1 MTDPILTAALAIV
14 ALVALV
20 AAVRMPPF
28 LAFLLVSIGVALR
41 LGDPAGVGGG
51 TLVRSIHS
59 GLGGVFGRLA
69 ITLVAGAMLGRLVVT
84 SGAAQRIATVLIGLA
99 GTERLGWA
107 LAATGLV
114 IGIPL
119 FFGVAFMLLAP
130 ILLAVVARA
139 RAPVI
144 AVALPACAAM
154 SLAHG
159 LLPPHPAPTALVGQ
173 FGADMGRTLLL
184 GLVVSIPALVVGGP
198 LFARWLRAI
207 EATPP
212 ASIAAVLRPDD
223 QLPGTAVSF
232 LTALLPAYL
241 LAGTSLVGWN
251 APADT
256 TAGRWLAL
264 AGSPDLVMLLSLAVA
279 AVTLG
284 TARRRPL
291 REVMDT
297 YSAAIADI
305 APTLLVIAGSGVFS
319 QVLVD
324 TGVDHALAGGLREV
338 PLAPLLLAWGAA
350 AVLRVCVGSATV
362 AGLTAAGIVAPLV
375 REAGVDPDLAV
386 LAVGAGTLF
395 CSHVN
400 DVAFWMFRDTFGL
413 GFTDTLRS
421 WTAMES
427 IVSVIA
433 LVGVVALDRLT

>member
-41 LGDPAGVGGG
+41 LGDPAGVGGD
-51 TLVRSIHS
+51 TLVRSIHA

-184 GLVVSIPALVVGGP
+184 GLVVTIPALVVGGP
-198 LFARWLRAI
+198 LFARWLHAVA
-207 EATPP
+207 ATPP

-223 QLPGTAVSF
+223 DLPGTAVSF

-251 APADT
+251 TPTDA

-291 REVMDT
+291 REVMET

-324 TGVDHALAGGLREV
+324 TGVDHALAARLRAV
-338 PLAPLLLAWGAA
+338 PLTPLLLAWGAA

-413 GFTDTLRS
+413 GFADTLRS